1 MLFIILIA
9 ILALVIIITKRRVGM
24 PILVALVAWFV
35 INLWKIDLARLIIET
50 GISQSV
56 ALVSA
61 ILEIVAVLLPVAWMI
76 YYSRRS
82 NSGLI
87 RLIAESVLFGVLVIY
102 LLRGPIGQVL
112 ALDANSVKLAGL
124 ASQFEKLILTISGV
138 FALSEV
144 LRYRA
149 E

>member
-1 MLFIILIA
+1 
-9 ILALVIIITKRRVGM
+9 M

-35 INLWKIDLARLIIET
+35 INLWKIDLAKLIIET
-50 GISQSV
+50 GLSQSV
-56 ALVSA
+56 IWVSA
-61 ILEIVAVLLPVAWMI
+61 MLEIVAVLLPTAWMI

-82 NSGLI
+82 DSGLI
-87 RLIAESVLFGVLVIY
+87 RLVAESILLGVLVVY

-112 ALDANSVKLAGL
+112 ALDADSIRLAGL

-144 LRYRA
+144 LRYRV